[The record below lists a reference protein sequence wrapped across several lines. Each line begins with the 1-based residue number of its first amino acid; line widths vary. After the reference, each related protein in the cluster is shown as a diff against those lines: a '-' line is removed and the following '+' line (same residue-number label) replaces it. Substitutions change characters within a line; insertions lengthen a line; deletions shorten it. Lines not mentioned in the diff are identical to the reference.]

1 MNSSRQLA
9 IILLSGGLLAA
20 GSAFG
25 QGQGAN
31 ANSSP
36 NPSPSRPITPPPSQV
51 EPPSARSSAPGQNRD
66 LSIDRPVSPDGPVST
81 NANPR
86 ARQDRPSV
94 DTPVLPEDSASR
106 DQRRGTDT
114 YGASQFKTLDLD
126 NDGRLSR
133 AEFIGSVIE
142 KPGAS
147 RSTRSGDTTG
157 SVEVP
162 ATNTE
167 AEFAVLDADK
177 DGYLSQSELASAH
190 AKMGR

>member
-9 IILLSGGLLAA
+9 TILIAGGLLAA
-20 GSAFG
+20 GSAFA
-25 QGQGAN
+25 QGQGAG

-36 NPSPSRPITPPPSQV
+36 HPSPSRPITPPPSQV
-51 EPPSARSSAPGQNRD
+51 EPPSARSSAPGHNRD
-66 LSIDRPVSPDGPVST
+66 LSVDRPASPDGPVST

-86 ARQDRPSV
+86 ARQDRPSSI
-94 DTPVLPEDSASR
+94 TPALPEDSASTSH
-106 DQRRGTDT
+106 RRGTTT

-133 AEFIGSVIE
+133 SEFIGSVIA
-142 KPGAS
+142 KPGAE
-147 RSTRSGDTTG
+147 RSTTG
-157 SVEVP
+157 SDSPDVP
-162 ATNTE
+162 ATNSET
-167 AEFAVLDADK
+167 EFAVLDADK